1 MIFQLLIVDDES
13 TMRKGI
19 SNFMNWESIGCEV
32 AGTASDGIEA
42 IDFIK
47 KNHVDIVIT
56 DIRMPVSDGLE
67 VAKYVYEN
75 MPDVQVILLTGF
87 ADFEYAQRAIHY
99 NVSAF
104 ILKPTN
110 KKDLFEAVQSAQKKM
125 LTSKKNNSAAEEDL
139 TFLKEQLLQELTGS
153 LLTPSLEQR
162 IDQYGICLVQYYI
175 AAFQITPPNPDI
187 SSFKKLILS
196 ERAYCFRYNHLVI
209 VVYYQAKSGNQV
221 PGWILDNCSEIAA
234 ITHTLDSS
242 QAAIGISRS
251 HDTAAE
257 FSTAV
262 SEAIYALSLAFY
274 TENNIARF
282 TQTASPDDYDI
293 NAENSMDLLQLE
305 NTLNQ
310 FSFDESRNIIHNLF
324 TKFKRNLVKSR
335 DAKNICSQI
344 YYICSR
350 VSLKRGITPCGA
362 EYLTGIY
369 NSNDIFTL
377 ETSMLEML
385 DTTISHLTG
394 SGTSQNKIVEDTIKY
409 IHSHLSESL
418 SLETIAENLH
428 ISPSHLSRTFRKSYS
443 EPLTEYINKTR
454 IEKAKEYLINP
465 GTLSYEVAGLV
476 GYNDPTYFSSIF
488 KKYTGTSPT
497 EFKHQYRYK
506 RN

>member
-1 MIFQLLIVDDES
+1 MIFKLLIVDDEA

-19 SNFMNWESIGCEV
+19 SNFMNWESIGCQV
-32 AGTASDGIEA
+32 AGTASDGLEA
-42 IDFIK
+42 IEFIK
-47 KNHVDIVIT
+47 QNHVDIVIT
-56 DIRMPVSDGLE
+56 DIRMPVSDGLA
-67 VAKYVYEN
+67 VAKYIHGN
-75 MPDVQVILLTGF
+75 LPHIQVILLTGY

-110 KKDLFEAVQSAQKKM
+110 KKDLLEAVQAAQKKM
-125 LTSKKNNSAAEEDL
+125 LTCKKNTAAEDDL
-139 TFLKEQLLQELTGS
+139 TFLKEQLLQELTVS

-162 IDQYGICLVQYYI
+162 ILQYGICLEQYYI
-175 AAFQITPPNPDI
+175 AAFQITPPNQDI
-187 SSFKKLILS
+187 SSFKKLMIT
-196 ERAYCFRYNHLVI
+196 ENTYCYRYNHLVI
-209 VVYYQAKSGNQV
+209 AIYTLSQSGNQV
-221 PGWILDNCSEIAA
+221 PDYILENCAEIAD
-234 ITHTLDSS
+234 ITQTLDSS
-242 QAAIGISRS
+242 QAAIGISRC
-251 HDTAAE
+251 HDNAAT

-262 SEAIYALSLAFY
+262 SEAIYALSLTFY

-282 TQTASPDDYDI
+282 TETARPAEYDL

-310 FSFDESRNIIHNLF
+310 FRFGESQNIIHNLF

-350 VSLKRGITPCGA
+350 VSLKRGITPPQA
-362 EYLTGIY
+362 QYLTGIY

-385 DTTISHLTG
+385 NLAIHNLTG
-394 SGTSQNKIVEDTIKY
+394 SGVSQNKIVEDTIKY
-409 IHSHLSESL
+409 IHSHLSETL
-418 SLETIAENLH
+418 SLENIAENLH

-454 IEKAKEYLINP
+454 IEKAKEYLIHP
-465 GTLSYEVAGLV
+465 GTLSYEVAELV
-476 GYNDPTYFSSIF
+476 GYHDPTYFSSIF
-488 KKYTGTSPT
+488 KKYTGLSPT
-497 EFKHQYRYK
+497 EFKHQYKYK